1 MSKTRKERARLRLK
15 AVDDVISTLD
25 NSGVQTHNLV
35 RQPTGVVAPS

>member
-25 NSGVQTHNLV
+25 NSGVQTHSLV
-35 RQPTGVVAPS
+35 SPLRSAPLA